1 MHVNEKFLGLEI
13 WLWLNVAL
21 EFEAGW
27 KQIDKKWHHN
37 VMTPRNFLNFFVKLP
52 ELFSK
57 IDFVFLDLHIV
68 KESEI
73 NLI

>member
-27 KQIDKKWHHN
+27 KQTDKKWHRN
-37 VMTPRNFLNFFVKLP
+37 VMTPRNVLIFFVKLP
-52 ELFSK
+52 ELFCK
-57 IDFVFLDLHIV
+57 TEFVVLDLQTV
-68 KESEI
+68 KASVMNFI
-73 NLI
+73 